1 MTKQIEK
8 TIQLFMYITEEGKI
22 SSDLGKLANILG
34 SKEKLNTESMPGLE
48 IQLDALNQR
57 NQDNIFHQ
65 HKEQTA
71 EVYHKITLLI
81 IDLFKA
87 MHSMDP

>member
-34 SKEKLNTESMPGLE
+34 SKEKLKTESMPNLE
-48 IQLDALNQR
+48 I
-57 NQDNIFHQ
+57 
-65 HKEQTA
+65 
-71 EVYHKITLLI
+71 
-81 IDLFKA
+81 
-87 MHSMDP
+87 